1 MQKTITTRQ
10 LLLVITLS
18 ILTLKVL
25 FLPNVLAT
33 NFGRDGYIFLFVLL
47 MVDFCALLIF
57 LFLLNKYKDCTFDE
71 LLEKLFGKVVAKI
84 VLVLLFLYFITKIWT
99 RFQTNFIYL
108 NENLYTTLSWYTFAF
123 PIIVVVLFLRKT
135 GTKCFCKIK

>member
-1 MQKTITTRQ
+1 MQKKITTRQ

-47 MVDFCALLIF
+47 AVDFGTLLIF
-57 LFLLNKYKDCTFDE
+57 LFLINKYKNMTFTQI
-71 LLEKLFGKVVAKI
+71 LEKLFGKVVAKI
-84 VLVLLFLYFITKIWT
+84 ILFFLFLYFIINIWT
-99 RFQTNFIYL
+99 RFQTNFLYL
-108 NENLYTTLSWYTFAF
+108 NENLYTSLNWYTFAF
-123 PIIVVVLFLRKT
+123 PIIVAVLF
-135 GTKCFCKIK
+135 